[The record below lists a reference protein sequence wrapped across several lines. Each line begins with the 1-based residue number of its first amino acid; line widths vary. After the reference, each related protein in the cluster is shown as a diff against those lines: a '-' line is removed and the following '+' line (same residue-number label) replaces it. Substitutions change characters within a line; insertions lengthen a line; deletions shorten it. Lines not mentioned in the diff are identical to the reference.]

1 MVVLSQH
8 SLPTSARRLRWGIL
22 GLTVAPIVGAQLYNR
37 GYGLPWTCPILHFT
51 GIPCP
56 TCGMTRSF
64 MAMARADWGQAVAY
78 HGFGVILF
86 GSFIV
91 ASLHVAVELLSHRQ
105 ISTPYTRLVVDRR
118 FQVGALLSLLMYHGY
133 RLMLLSQS
141 GALQQGVLHSPIGQI
156 IFWVK

>member
-1 MVVLSQH
+1 MVVLSLH

-22 GLTVAPIVGAQLYNR
+22 GLTGAPILGAQLYNR
-37 GYGLPWTCPILHFT
+37 GYGIPWTCPILHFT
-51 GIPCP
+51 GVPCP

-86 GSFIV
+86 VSFII
-91 ASLHVAVELLSHRQ
+91 ASLHVALELLSHRQ
-105 ISTPYTRLVVDRR
+105 ISTSYTRLVVDRR
-118 FQVGALLSLLMYHGY
+118 FQVCVLLSLFAYHGY

-141 GALQQGVLHSPIGQI
+141 GALQQGFLHSPLGQML
-156 IFWVK
+156 F